1 MTYDK
6 LSNICFTVILLF
18 SINACFNSEI
28 NPEEDLYIKLE
39 KEIMCPVC
47 DGQSLDQSQS
57 LIANNMKDI
66 IKKQIQEGYN
76 EEQIKSYFVK
86 RYGESVIAYPSV
98 RGFNSLAYIIPVIS
112 IIIGIITLGLYIK
125 KDKNSNE

>member
-6 LSNICFTVILLF
+6 LSNICSTVILLF

-57 LIANNMKDI
+57 LIANNMKDT